1 MWSTG
6 HMYKTIHHLHQAV
19 ELINNLC
26 TGIGPLWGYDS
37 PAKPKNHFFALGLT
51 GRIEEGIKSGIETQ
65 ASGTMT
71 VASECLTQKVAKL
84 LVRDGTSMSC
94 TPTKKGVDSE
104 VRSKVPKEDC
114 LEMASMWC
122 GLYQW

>member
-37 PAKPKNHFFALGLT
+37 PAKPKNHFFAVDLT
-51 GRIEEGIKSGIETQ
+51 GRTEDSIETQ
-65 ASGTMT
+65 ASGMT
-71 VASECLTQKVAKL
+71 VASECLTHAKL
-84 LVRDGTSMSC
+84 LVMDGDLNVMYAYEERT
-94 TPTKKGVDSE
+94 
-104 VRSKVPKEDC
+104 
-114 LEMASMWC
+114 
-122 GLYQW
+122 